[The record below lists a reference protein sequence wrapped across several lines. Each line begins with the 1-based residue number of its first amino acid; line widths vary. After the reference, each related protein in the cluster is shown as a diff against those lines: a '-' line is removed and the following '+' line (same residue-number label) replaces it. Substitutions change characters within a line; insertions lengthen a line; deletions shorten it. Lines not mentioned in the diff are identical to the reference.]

1 MLIQALGQALG
12 WPLDTHGVSVIDF
25 QDTGT
30 NPGVYA
36 TLAEAFGIPWH
47 MIVDGDTKGEDIRN
61 QLLNRGFRNEDLDA
75 HFEMLPQG
83 NNLEGRLIAK
93 GHKDLL
99 QEILEQAG
107 IELSGNIKS
116 ELSKSRNKTAYMSVL
131 ASKVESD
138 PALAQTM
145 PSAFV
150 DLITD
155 LRDGKR

>member
-47 MIVDGDTKGEDIRN
+47 MIVDGDTAGKEFQN
-61 QLLNRGFRNEDLDA
+61 KLLNRGFRNEDLDGRC
-75 HFEMLPQG
+75 EMLPQG
-83 NNLEGRLIAK
+83 NNLEGQLIDD
-93 GHKDLL
+93 GHKHLL
-99 QEILEQAG
+99 QEILEQEG
-107 IELSGNIKS
+107 VELSGNVKRD
-116 ELSKSRNKTAYMSVL
+116 LSNNKAVYMSVL

-138 PALAQTM
+138 PDLAPKM
-145 PSAFV
+145 PSVFV